1 MITNLLIGAMTAT
14 VIWFIQAITFGTVVG
29 VVFPILTIIIGG
41 ACALLLSVTTT
52 LRASNGDLRD
62 RVTDLE
68 AEQKIDKSLI
78 NSQKAD
84 LDALRKIV
92 TGEVQLAAITDL
104 LEHHH
109 QAAVTAWQSVE
120 GKIDQLAPSLDTILA
135 EIKKDLRP

>member
-1 MITNLLIGAMTAT
+1 MITNVIVGAFMAS
-14 VIWFIQAITFGTVVG
+14 VIWFIQVITFGTIVG

-68 AEQKIDKSLI
+68 REQAVDKTLI
-78 NSQKAD
+78 ASQQSD
-84 LDALRKIV
+84 LDALRRVV

-109 QAAVTAWQSVE
+109 RAATTAWHAVE
-120 GKIDQLAPSLDTILA
+120 GKIDGLNPSLETILA
-135 EIKKDLRP
+135 EIKRDLGA